1 MTKRK
6 STLRNELEQ
15 LEKVTE
21 RKANLERRL
30 GKIVLKVFKEK
41 DFYDDVEGNLLRLK
55 EGQNQKSEM
64 KNSVS
69 DLEKVPSENGKV
81 PEENPTYGGY
91 YN

>member
-1 MTKRK
+1 MAKRK

-30 GKIVLKVFKEK
+30 GKIVLEVFKEK
-41 DFYDDVEGNLLRLK
+41 DFYDDVKGNLLRLK

-69 DLEKVPSENGKV
+69 DLEKVPSENEKSHF
-81 PEENPTYGGY
+81 
-91 YN
+91 

>member
-30 GKIVLKVFKEK
+30 GKIVLEVFKEK
-41 DFYDDVEGNLLRLK
+41 EFYDDVKGNLLRLK

-69 DLEKVPSENGKV
+69 DLEKVPSENEKV
-81 PEENPTYGGY
+81 TAEKPNYEPHY
-91 YN
+91 

>member
-15 LEKVTE
+15 LKKATE
-21 RKANLERRL
+21 RRADLERRI

-69 DLEKVPSENGKV
+69 DLEKVPSENEKV
-81 PEENPTYGGY
+81 PEEDLFYELY
-91 YN
+91 Y

>member
-21 RKANLERRL
+21 RKANLERRI
-30 GKIVLKVFKEK
+30 GKIVLEVFKEK
-41 DFYDDVEGNLLRLK
+41 EFYDDVKGNLLRLK

-81 PEENPTYGGY
+81 PAEKPNYEPHY
-91 YN
+91 